1 MITVI
6 RCDLYTIGRRRAR
19 DSGAGTIFYMKWFWP
34 LALAVPSLFAAAHPQ
49 LKQVTAVYILAMGNG
64 EDQFLANQLT
74 SSGVF
79 QVVTDPKK
87 ADAILTDRLGEPFEE
102 KLDELYP
109 PPPPP
114 PPPEAVKK
122 NDDSDTKKDDDKGA
136 KANDDAKRKS
146 PDMSGAGRVTSSS
159 FSRSKGNFF
168 LVDRKSRTV
177 LWSVYEPAKD
187 TTPASL
193 TKVAAKVVKRLQADL
208 SDKKQG
214 GE

>member
-1 MITVI
+1 VI

-34 LALAVPSLFAAAHPQ
+34 LALAMPSLFAAANPQ

-74 SSGVF
+74 SSGLF

-87 ADAILTDRLGEPFEE
+87 ADAILTDRVGEPFEK

-109 PPPPP
+109 PPLPP
-114 PPPEAVKK
+114 PPPEAA
-122 NDDSDTKKDDDKGA
+122 KKDDDVK
-136 KANDDAKRKS
+136 KDDAKDTKPTDDTKRHAV
-146 PDMSGAGRVTSSS
+146 DLTGGGRVTTSS
-159 FSRSKGNFF
+159 FNRGKGNFF

-177 LWSVYEPAKD
+177 RWSVYEPAKD

-193 TKVAAKVVKRLQADL
+193 TKVASKVVKRLQADL
-208 SDKKQG
+208 ADKRQG

>member
-1 MITVI
+1 
-6 RCDLYTIGRRRAR
+6 
-19 DSGAGTIFYMKWFWP
+19 MKWFWP
-34 LALAVPSLFAAAHPQ
+34 LALAMPSLFAAANPQ

-87 ADAILTDRLGEPFEE
+87 ADAILTDRVGEPFEK

-114 PPPEAVKK
+114 APVKKDDAVKK
-122 NDDSDTKKDDDKGA
+122 EDAVKKDDEVKKDDDKTAQQDDAKDTKKDDAKDT
-136 KANDDAKRKS
+136 KANDDAKRRAV
-146 PDMSGAGRVTSSS
+146 DLTGGGDGRVTSSS
-159 FSRSKGNFF
+159 FARGKGNFF

-177 LWSVYEPAKD
+177 LWSIYEPAKD

-193 TKVAAKVVKRLQADL
+193 SKVAAKVVKRLQADMT
-208 SDKKQG
+208 DKKPG

>member
-49 LKQVTAVYILAMGNG
+49 LKQVNTVYILAMGNG
-64 EDQFLANQLT
+64 VDQFLANQLT

-87 ADAILTDRLGEPFEE
+87 ADAILTDRVGEPFEK

-114 PPPEAVKK
+114 EAVKK
-122 NDDSDTKKDDDKGA
+122 DDENDTKKDDA
-136 KANDDAKRKS
+136 KDTKPNDDSKRRL
-146 PDMSGAGRVTSSS
+146 PDLTGGGRVTSSS
-159 FSRSKGNFF
+159 FNRGKGNFF

-193 TKVAAKVVKRLQADL
+193 TKVAAKVVKRLQADMAE
-208 SDKKQG
+208 KKQG

>member
-1 MITVI
+1 M
-6 RCDLYTIGRRRAR
+6 
-19 DSGAGTIFYMKWFWP
+19 
-34 LALAVPSLFAAAHPQ
+34 PSLFAAVRPE
-49 LKQVTAVYILAMGNG
+49 LKQVNTVYILAMGNG
-64 EDQFLANQLT
+64 EDQFLANQLA
-74 SSGVF
+74 SAGVF

-87 ADAILTDRLGEPFEE
+87 ADAILTDRVGEPFEK

-114 PPPEAVKK
+114 PPPAAV
-122 NDDSDTKKDDDKGA
+122 KKDDDKDTQKDEDKDA
-136 KANDDAKRKS
+136 KKDDAKDTKPNDDAKRRAL
-146 PDMSGAGRVTSSS
+146 DLSGGGRVTSSS
-159 FSRSKGNFF
+159 FNRGKGNFF

-193 TKVAAKVVKRLQADL
+193 TKVAAKVVKRLQADMA
-208 SDKKQG
+208 DKKQG